1 MSKLFQFD
9 KKIAREHRVFCG
21 IDEAGRGPLAGP
33 VVVASVVMPMR
44 GEIEGI
50 DDSKKLSPKK
60 REALYEEIL
69 KKCVCWHV
77 AVISEKVIDEIN
89 ILNATKRGM
98 RECAESLSV
107 RPELALVDA
116 VKFDCEVPLLP
127 IIKGDATSYSI
138 AAASILAKVTR
149 DRIMTEYDALY
160 PAYGFAEHKGY
171 ATAKHISR
179 LIEHGISPIHRM
191 SFLGNFLEEIAA
203 AEEARGR
210 SQKNGERT

>member
-1 MSKLFQFD
+1 MIRRKAVQAHMSQSDYVTACCL
-9 KKIAREHRVFCG
+9 R
-21 IDEAGRGPLAGP
+21 
-33 VVVASVVMPMR
+33 
-44 GEIEGI
+44 
-50 DDSKKLSPKK
+50 K
-60 REALYEEIL
+60 RI
-69 KKCVCWHV
+69 V
-77 AVISEKVIDEIN
+77 
-89 ILNATKRGM
+89 ILNGLKEVLRQQKAIGNN
-98 RECAESLSV
+98 LNQ
-107 RPELALVDA
+107 LAVLANMGKVQ
-116 VKFDCEVPLLP
+116 FDCEVPLLP